1 MKFNSDVDID
11 FGDRD
16 KILKLIPHTP
26 AAMRNVSPIRKH
38 ATGIYVTEIPYDP
51 VNDMASIDYAV
62 AEQRGYL
69 KLDFLNVHVYNHVQN
84 EEHLI
89 SLMREPD
96 WSKLKDKKFVEKLI
110 HLSNHYYSLQKMPEP
125 VDSIP
130 RLAMFLAVIRPS
142 KKHLI
147 GKYWKEV
154 SQTIW
159 EKDDYGYS
167 FKKSHAI
174 AYAHLVVVH
183 MNLIEE
189 LGDSLDEG
197 NALALGP
204 TLGQFIDTTDG
215 SV

>member
-11 FGDRD
+11 FGNRD
-16 KILKLIPHTP
+16 EILKFIPHTP
-26 AAMRNVSPIRKH
+26 AAMKNVAPVRKH
-38 ATGIYVTEIPYDP
+38 ATGVHVTDNPYDP
-51 VNDMASIDYAV
+51 INDMASIDYAV

-69 KLDFLNVHVYNHVQN
+69 KLDFLNVHVYNNVRDEQ
-84 EEHLI
+84 HLI
-89 SLMREPD
+89 QLIREPN
-96 WSKLKDKKFVEKLI
+96 WEKLKDKSFVEKLI
-110 HLSNHYYSLQKMPEP
+110 HLSNHYWSLQKMPEP
-125 VDSIP
+125 VDTIP

-147 GKYWKEV
+147 GKTWKEV

-159 EKDDYGYS
+159 DKDDSGYS

-189 LGDSLDEG
+189 LGDSLDQSDT
-197 NALALGP
+197 LTLGP
-204 TLGQFIDTTDG
+204 SF
-215 SV
+215 S